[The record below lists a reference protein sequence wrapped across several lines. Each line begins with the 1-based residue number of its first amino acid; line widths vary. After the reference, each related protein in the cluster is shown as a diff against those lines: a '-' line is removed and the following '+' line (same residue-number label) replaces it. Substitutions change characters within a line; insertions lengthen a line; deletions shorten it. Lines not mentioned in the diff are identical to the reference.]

1 MPHKRDGFV
10 PLGDGTVELPGD
22 RALTPAA
29 AEARH
34 HFTRLDQI
42 DQLVDAS
49 EVSSASDRPSHS
61 APQMSR

>member
-1 MPHKRDGFV
+1 MPRKRNGFV
-10 PLGDGTVELPGD
+10 PLGDIAGGVELPGD

-29 AEARH
+29 AQTWH

-49 EVSSASDRPSHS
+49 EVSSTSDRPSHS
-61 APQMSR
+61 APQ

>member
-1 MPHKRDGFV
+1 MPRKRNGFV
-10 PLGDGTVELPGD
+10 PLGDIAGGVELPGD
-22 RALTPAA
+22 HRALTPAA
-29 AEARH
+29 AQTWH

-61 APQMSR
+61 APQ

>member
-10 PLGDGTVELPGD
+10 PLGDIAGTVELPGD

-29 AEARH
+29 PEARH
-34 HFTRLDQI
+34 HFTRL

-61 APQMSR
+61 APQ